1 HLDES
6 YIDSLKEMLVRNH
19 NRARVAVL
27 GDWGIAE
34 GLVFDGLFEQRDF
47 SMQDIATLPKSV
59 GLDFGF
65 KHDPTAG
72 EFIAV
77 DQINRII
84 YVYDE

>member
-1 HLDES
+1 
-6 YIDSLKEMLVRNH
+6 
-19 NRARVAVL
+19 
-27 GDWGIAE
+27 
-34 GLVFDGLFEQRDF
+34 
-47 SMQDIATLPKSV
+47 MQDIATLPKSV

-84 YVYDE
+84 YVYDEFYKHGLSREHIAQQLVSHKAYGLPITAD